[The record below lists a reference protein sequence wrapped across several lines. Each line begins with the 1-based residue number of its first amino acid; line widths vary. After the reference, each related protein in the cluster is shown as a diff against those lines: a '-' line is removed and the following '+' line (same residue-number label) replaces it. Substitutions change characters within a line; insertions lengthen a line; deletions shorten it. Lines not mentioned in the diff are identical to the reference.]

1 MKSLVFS
8 SCLLVL
14 LPTASAYADTPPV
27 TPPLQVVNG
36 PQPIAPMP
44 NNPLANLP
52 APVTPPLQVTNG
64 PQPIAPMPNNPL
76 AKSPAPVTP
85 GMIQASQAAA
95 SPAPTGPVAIVGDQ
109 VGLVPAKIPSNA
121 TIVHVQSQ
129 KQNQVQSPTSKN
141 GNASTRSK
149 NTPSQ
154 KIDATKNQS
163 SSVKQKVGLPAKK

>member
-14 LPTASAYADTPPV
+14 LPTASAYADTP
-27 TPPLQVVNG
+27 
-36 PQPIAPMP
+36 
-44 NNPLANLP
+44 
-52 APVTPPLQVTNG
+52 
-64 PQPIAPMPNNPL
+64 
-76 AKSPAPVTP
+76 PVTP

-129 KQNQVQSPTSKN
+129 KQNQVQNPTSKN

-163 SSVKQKVGLPAKK
+163 SSVKQKVGLPARK

>member
-1 MKSLVFS
+1 MDMRSLVFS

-14 LPTASAYADTPPV
+14 VPTASAYADTPPE

-44 NNPLANLP
+44 NNPLANL
-52 APVTPPLQVTNG
+52 
-64 PQPIAPMPNNPL
+64 
-76 AKSPAPVTP
+76 PAPVTP

-109 VGLVPAKIPSNA
+109 VGLVPANIPSNA
-121 TIVHVQSQ
+121 TIVHVPSQ
-129 KQNQVQSPTSKN
+129 KQNQVLSATSKN

-149 NTPSQ
+149 NTQPQ
-154 KIDATKNQS
+154 KIGATKSQS
-163 SSVKQKVGLPAKK
+163 SSAKQKVGLPAKK